1 MVAAD
6 ITRLFQCPYAP
17 ETGWRRNTHPASEL
31 HISHAAIYLQ
41 VVQDFEINLIQ
52 FNSGGMICAHIKI
65 PADQMPDGAIYFW
78 GNIITQDRP
87 AQYYFK
93 TIPTLELV
101 SCRWRLLTLSRIGF
115 KNFLC
120 GVSCGTLAAMG
131 AGSYGV

>member
-1 MVAAD
+1 
-6 ITRLFQCPYAP
+6 
-17 ETGWRRNTHPASEL
+17 
-31 HISHAAIYLQ
+31 
-41 VVQDFEINLIQ
+41 
-52 FNSGGMICAHIKI
+52 MICAHIKI

-115 KNFLC
+115 KNFVWLELRH
-120 GVSCGTLAAMG
+120 SLAAMG
-131 AGSYGV
+131 AGSYGVSKIYAWDQT